1 MFAKFIAPVIL
12 VASFTQFA
20 FAQTEFP
27 ATLAG
32 HAVLPAQTFIDPPAD
47 APEDLKISGK
57 FTDGLTRN
65 EKMGTFEDAQQ
76 AVQQVYFYP
85 SKGNRFKVTLA
96 SKRWQTVLTGSS
108 QTMALAPRP
117 THPMRPS
124 FCRTI
129 ALTWPLEKS
138 SACALSFF
146 TIPIKKYPSELFMKA
161 PQSATS
167 QVLTLTQRAFK
178 SLVVNFGSVKSLV
191 HI

>member
-65 EKMGTFEDAQQ
+65 EKWICAQ
-76 AVQQVYFYP
+76 
-85 SKGNRFKVTLA
+85 
-96 SKRWQTVLTGSS
+96 
-108 QTMALAPRP
+108 
-117 THPMRPS
+117 MRVG
-124 FCRTI
+124 
-129 ALTWPLEKS
+129 A
-138 SACALSFF
+138 
-146 TIPIKKYPSELFMKA
+146 
-161 PQSATS
+161 
-167 QVLTLTQRAFK
+167 
-178 SLVVNFGSVKSLV
+178 
-191 HI
+191 